1 MGRLTSSLSSSGSMF
16 LVMGLGPQP
25 DPGLARAYSGLDLET
40 SNVEPRPPPARCG
53 SATLHNCQKERGT
66 KPRYRRIY
74 RASKPPTD
82 CEPAPAPASTWK
94 LGHLQLSV
102 SPELRHL
109 VFPPRHPVP
118 TQPSFVVSSETP
130 LAASHCFDPQALGL
144 PRSGHQA
151 WTRFCLCNGSMRR
164 VVVTG
169 LGAISPLG
177 VGANRTWQ
185 RLLAGRSG
193 IVDIS
198 AVEPRDQW
206 KGLTSSVAGV
216 VPSGS
221 TGKTDGRWEPSDWL
235 DAGDQRRMS
244 RFAQYAVAATSMALD
259 QSGWHPSGQAD
270 LEATGVCLGSGIGNL
285 DEMYS
290 TSVAFEKDV
299 SLASSHGPLLG
310 RGKAKTVGRV
320 TRKYL
325 RYLSPRF
332 SSILPP
338 ATFP

>member
-1 MGRLTSSLSSSGSMF
+1 M
-16 LVMGLGPQP
+16 
-25 DPGLARAYSGLDLET
+25 
-40 SNVEPRPPPARCG
+40 
-53 SATLHNCQKERGT
+53 
-66 KPRYRRIY
+66 
-74 RASKPPTD
+74 
-82 CEPAPAPASTWK
+82 
-94 LGHLQLSV
+94 
-102 SPELRHL
+102 
-109 VFPPRHPVP
+109 
-118 TQPSFVVSSETP
+118 
-130 LAASHCFDPQALGL
+130 
-144 PRSGHQA
+144 
-151 WTRFCLCNGSMRR
+151 
-164 VVVTG
+164 TG

-244 RFAQYAVAATSMALD
+244 RFAQYAVAATRMALD
-259 QSGWHPSGQAD
+259 HSGWHPSSQAD

-299 SLASSHGPLLG
+299 SLASWTSARP
-310 RGKAKTVGRV
+310 GK
-320 TRKYL
+320 
-325 RYLSPRF
+325 S
-332 SSILPP
+332 
-338 ATFP
+338 